1 MMAGRDE
8 GAGRENRGIIAL
20 LAEGSRSSSSSSV
33 IDSNN

>member
-20 LAEGSRSSSSSSV
+20 LAEGSESSSSSV
-33 IDSNN
+33 IVSNN